1 MISEEN
7 IVVSHQNLVK
17 ISEIDQ
23 FKGKWELLSQEKKY
37 HIDFLKRVTTIE
49 SIGSSNR
56 IEGNVL
62 SDRDVE
68 RVLLHINAQSFA
80 SRDEEEVAGYA
91 ELMHLIFDEYQ
102 VIPFTENYI
111 KYLHKVMLKH
121 VEKDGY
127 HYGEYKRFPNSVA
140 TFDANG
146 KEIGIVFQ
154 TASVFDTPSLMEEL
168 VVWVRKTL
176 EEHAM
181 HPLVTIAVFIVHF
194 LAIHPFQDGN
204 GRLSRALTTLLL
216 LQSGYRHVVYSSLES
231 IIEASK
237 ARYYHALRK
246 TQQSIWSLDVEYE
259 SWFSYFFSALLK
271 QKLHLQEKLSSM
283 PLLDRQLGQL
293 ARNILLLFD
302 QQEQWTIAAM
312 VEQLQVSSYAVSKSV
327 KSLIDGGY
335 LVKHGITRGAW
346 YERPATSS

>member
-7 IVVSHQNLVK
+7 IVISHQDLVK

-23 FKGKWELLSQEKKY
+23 FKGEWELLSQERKY
-37 HIDFLKRVTTIE
+37 HLDALKRVTAIE

-56 IEGNVL
+56 IEGSIL
-62 SDRDVE
+62 SDKDVE

-80 SRDEEEVAGYA
+80 SRDEEDVAGYA
-91 ELMHLIFDEYQ
+91 ELMQLIFDEYQ

-111 KYLHKVMLKH
+111 KHLHKVMLKH

-127 HYGEYKRFPNSVA
+127 HCGEYKRFPNSVA
-140 TFDANG
+140 AFDVDG

-154 TASVFDTPSLMEEL
+154 TASVFETPSLMEEL

-216 LQSGYRHVVYSSLES
+216 LQCGYRYVMYSSLES

-237 ARYYHALRK
+237 ARYYQALRK
-246 TQQSIWSLDVEYE
+246 TQQNIWSPDVEYE
-259 SWFSYFFSALLK
+259 SWFSYIFSALLK

-283 PLLDRQLGQL
+283 PLLDHHLGQL
-293 ARNILLLFD
+293 ARSILRLFD
-302 QQEQWTIAAM
+302 QQEQWTIVTM
-312 VEQLQVSSYAVSKSV
+312 VEQLQVSSSAVSKSV
-327 KSLIDGGY
+327 KSLVDGGY
-335 LVKHGITRGAW
+335 LVKHGVTRGAW
-346 YERPATSS
+346 YERPLH

>member
-7 IVVSHQNLVK
+7 IVISHQNLVK

-23 FKGKWELLSQEKKY
+23 FKGEWESLSQERRY
-37 HIDFLKRVTTIE
+37 HIEALKKVATIE

-62 SDRDVE
+62 SDKEVE
-68 RVLLHINAQSFA
+68 RVLLRINAQSFA
-80 SRDEEEVAGYA
+80 SRDEEEVVGYA

-102 VIPFTENYI
+102 VIPFTENHI
-111 KYLHKVMLKH
+111 KYLHKVMLQY

-127 HYGEYKRFPNSVA
+127 HCGEYKKFPNSVA
-140 TFDANG
+140 AFDADG
-146 KEIGIVFQ
+146 KEIGIVFH
-154 TASVFDTPSLMEEL
+154 TASVFDTAQLMEEL
-168 VVWVRKTL
+168 VGWVRKTL

-216 LQSGYRHVVYSSLES
+216 LQSGYRYVAYSSIES

-237 ARYYHALRK
+237 GRYYHALRK
-246 TQQSIWSLDVEYE
+246 TQQNIWSPDVEYE

-293 ARNILLLFD
+293 ARNILRLFD
-302 QQEQWTIAAM
+302 QHAQWSITSMA
-312 VEQLQVSSYAVSKSV
+312 EELQVSSAAVSKSV
-327 KSLIDGGY
+327 KSLVDGGY

-346 YERPATSS
+346 YERSATVG